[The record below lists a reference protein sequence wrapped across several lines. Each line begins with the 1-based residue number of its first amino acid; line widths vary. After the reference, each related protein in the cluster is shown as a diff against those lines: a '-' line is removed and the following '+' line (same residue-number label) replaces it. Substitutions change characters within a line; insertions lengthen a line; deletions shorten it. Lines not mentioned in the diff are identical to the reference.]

1 MASIGRPRL
10 SAAPAH
16 IRGSVAV
23 AAAMRA
29 YMTGRC
35 DAIGSMR
42 IGAHGIGIVG
52 AGQLAR
58 MTIQAASALGIDSV
72 VLAAG
77 PDDAATQ
84 LAGRVLVGSP
94 RDSGQLW
101 ALAARSEV
109 VTFDHEHV
117 DLDLLGT
124 LERAGVAVR
133 PGPTTLSMGVDKAL
147 MRRTLAAAGVS
158 VPAHAFLD
166 ADPDRAHAQAVAFG
180 ETYGW
185 PVVLKATRGGYNGRG
200 VWPAANPAQAAVRCQ
215 RAAEAGITLL
225 VENHVDIDVELA
237 VLVARRPNGEVAV
250 WPAVET
256 TQVTGMCREVLLP
269 GRVDAA
275 LGARARAL
283 GEQVAVA
290 VGATGVLAIEMF
302 ASGGDLLVN
311 ELAARPH
318 NSGHWTMDGSLTS
331 QFENHVRAIFDWPL
345 GAVEAIAPVVASV
358 NVLGG
363 ADGGSPTTRLAAA
376 LAVPGAHVH
385 LYGKSPVPGRKL
397 GHVTVWGTDPADVRD
412 RAWRCAVALGT
423 PVPTGLLVAP

>member
-1 MASIGRPRL
+1 ML
-10 SAAPAH
+10 S
-16 IRGSVAV
+16 
-23 AAAMRA
+23 
-29 YMTGRC
+29 
-35 DAIGSMR
+35 SMR
-42 IGAHGIGIVG
+42 NEAHGIGIVG

-72 VLAAG
+72 VLASG

-109 VTFDHEHV
+109 LTFDHEHV
-117 DLDLLGT
+117 DLELLAT

-133 PGPTTLSMGVDKAL
+133 PGATTLSMGVDKAL
-147 MRRTLAAAGVS
+147 MRRTLAAAGIA
-158 VPAHAFLD
+158 VPAHALLD
-166 ADPDRAHAQAVAFG
+166 ADPDRATAEAVAFG
-180 ETYGW
+180 GTYGW
-185 PVVLKATRGGYNGRG
+185 PVVLKATRGGYDGRG
-200 VWPAANPAQAAVRCQ
+200 VWPAANAAQVEVRCR
-215 RAAEAGITLL
+215 RAAESGTTML

-237 VLVARRPNGEVAV
+237 VLVARRPNGDLAV

-256 TQVTGMCREVLLP
+256 TQVSGMCREVLLP

-275 LGARARAL
+275 LEERARAL

-302 ASGGDLLVN
+302 SSGGALLVN

-318 NSGHWTMDGSLTS
+318 NSGHWTMDGSVTS

-345 GAVEAIAPVVASV
+345 GDVAASAPAVASV
-358 NVLGG
+358 NVLGSP
-363 ADGGSPTTRLAAA
+363 DGGSPVARLRAA
-376 LAVPGAHVH
+376 LAVEGAHVH

-397 GHVTVWGTDPADVRD
+397 GHVTVCGTDLADVRD

-423 PVPTGLLVAP
+423 PVPSGLLVAP

>member
-1 MASIGRPRL
+1 
-10 SAAPAH
+10 
-16 IRGSVAV
+16 
-23 AAAMRA
+23 MRNE
-29 YMTGRC
+29 
-35 DAIGSMR
+35 
-42 IGAHGIGIVG
+42 AHGIGIVG

-58 MTIQAASALGIDSV
+58 MTIEAASALGIDSV

-117 DLDLLGT
+117 DLELLAT

-133 PGPTTLSMGVDKAL
+133 PGAKTLSMGVDKAL
-147 MRRTLAAAGVS
+147 MRRTLAAAGVA
-158 VPAHAFLD
+158 VPAHAVL
-166 ADPDRAHAQAVAFG
+166 DPDPEHAAGQAVAFG
-180 ETYGW
+180 DTYGW
-185 PVVLKATRGGYNGRG
+185 PVVLKATRGGYDGHG
-200 VWPAANPAQAAVRCQ
+200 VWPVANPAQVAVRCR
-215 RAAEAGITLL
+215 RAAEAGVTVM

-237 VLVARRPNGEVAV
+237 VLVARRPNGELAI

-256 TQVTGMCREVLLP
+256 TQVTGMCREVLMP

-275 LGARARAL
+275 LGERAQAL
-283 GEQVAVA
+283 AEQVTIAVE
-290 VGATGVLAIEMF
+290 ATGILAIEMF
-302 ASGGDLLVN
+302 AAGDKLLVN

-331 QFENHVRAIFDWPL
+331 QFENHIRAIFDWPL
-345 GAVEAIAPVVASV
+345 GPVAPIAPAVASV

-363 ADGGSPTTRLAAA
+363 PDGASPVARLPDA
-376 LAVPGAHVH
+376 LAVAGAHVH
-385 LYGKSPVPGRKL
+385 LYGKSPAPGRKL
-397 GHVTVWGTDPADVRD
+397 GHVTVCGTDQADVRE
-412 RAWRCAVALGT
+412 RAWRGAVALGT
-423 PVPTGLLVAP
+423 PVPAGLLVAP

>member
-1 MASIGRPRL
+1 
-10 SAAPAH
+10 
-16 IRGSVAV
+16 
-23 AAAMRA
+23 MRNE
-29 YMTGRC
+29 
-35 DAIGSMR
+35 
-42 IGAHGIGIVG
+42 AHGIGIVG

-117 DLDLLGT
+117 DLELLAT

-133 PGPTTLSMGVDKAL
+133 PGPKTLALGVDKAL
-147 MRRTLAAAGVS
+147 MRSTLAAAGVA
-158 VPAHAFLD
+158 VPAHAVLE
-166 ADPDRAHAQAVAFG
+166 ADPERAEARAVAFG
-180 ETYGW
+180 QTYGW
-185 PVVLKATRGGYNGRG
+185 PVVLKATRGGYDGKG
-200 VWPAANPAQAAVRCQ
+200 VWSAANPAQVAVRCR
-215 RAAEAGITLL
+215 RAAEAGITML
-225 VENHVDIDVELA
+225 VENHVDVDLELA
-237 VLVARRPNGEVAV
+237 VLVARRPNGELVV
-250 WPAVET
+250 WPPVET
-256 TQVTGMCREVLLP
+256 TQVAGMCREVLLP
-269 GRVDAA
+269 GRVDAD
-275 LGARARAL
+275 LGARARTLA
-283 GEQVAVA
+283 EQVAVA

-302 ASGGDLLVN
+302 AAAGSLLVN

-345 GAVEAIAPVVASV
+345 GAAESVVPAVATV

-363 ADGGSPTTRLAAA
+363 ADGSSPVTHLAAA
-376 LAVPGAHVH
+376 LAVEGAHVH
-385 LYGKSPVPGRKL
+385 LYGKSPAPGRKL
-397 GHVTVWGTDPADVRD
+397 GHVTVCGTDPTEVRD

-423 PVPTGLLVAP
+423 AVPAGLLVPGLAS